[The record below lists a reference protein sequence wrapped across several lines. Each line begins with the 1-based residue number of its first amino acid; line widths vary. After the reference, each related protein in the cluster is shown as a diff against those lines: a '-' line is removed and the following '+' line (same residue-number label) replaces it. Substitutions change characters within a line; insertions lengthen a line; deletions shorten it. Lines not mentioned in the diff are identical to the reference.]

1 MRRTGDRIDDC
12 DVMTDLVLGDVNN
25 PENPDPGA
33 QGPTNFGNLE
43 STYNQVKEALGINQ
57 DYYRRVGT
65 NSFPIFLNLSKM

>member
-1 MRRTGDRIDDC
+1 MPQTGDRIDDC

-43 STYNQVKEALGINQ
+43 TTYNQVKEALGINQ
-57 DYYRRVGT
+57 YYYSRVGT
-65 NSFPIFLNLSKM
+65 ISFPIFLNLSKM